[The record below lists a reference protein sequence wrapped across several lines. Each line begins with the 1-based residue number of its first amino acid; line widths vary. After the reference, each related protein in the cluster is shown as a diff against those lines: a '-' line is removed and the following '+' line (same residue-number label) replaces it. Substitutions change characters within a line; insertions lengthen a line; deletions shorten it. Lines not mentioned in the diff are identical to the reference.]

1 MMHGCITRASFWAY
15 NSGMRLS
22 AFGFLIIS
30 LAILAG
36 CNKPADAPSVASADA
51 QAAGTPPPAGGGDN
65 TVAPMTTPVGG
76 TTPVTGSVEGAGSG
90 VGQSAK
96 DMARRTAT
104 KSSGSSSLD
113 QLGGGESG
121 GQ

>member
-1 MMHGCITRASFWAY
+1 MHGCITRASFWAY
-15 NSGMRLS
+15 NPGMRLS

-36 CNKPADAPSVASADA
+36 CNKPADAPSVAPSDA
-51 QAAGTPPPAGGGDN
+51 QAAGTPPPAGGGGN
-65 TVAPMTTPVGG
+65 TIAPMTTPVGG

-113 QLGGGESG
+113 QLGGGDSG

>member
-1 MMHGCITRASFWAY
+1 M
-15 NSGMRLS
+15 LV
-22 AFGFLIIS
+22 
-30 LAILAG
+30 G
-36 CNKPADAPSVASADA
+36 CNKPADAPSAGPDVQVS
-51 QAAGTPPPAGGGDN
+51 GTPPPAGGGGN

-76 TTPVTGSVEGAGSG
+76 TTPVTGSVEGAGSS

-104 KSSGSSSLD
+104 KSSGSSLD
-113 QLGGGESG
+113 QLGGSDSG